1 MVKNLDLLDADELI
15 NNLYSKFKNDEDI
28 LKKAYLYASEG
39 HLNQKR
45 ASGEPYITHPLQVAT
60 YLADLSMD
68 IETVVS
74 AILHDLIEDT
84 TVTFKDIKKE
94 FGSEIA
100 NIVDGVTKL
109 DKIQYNSN
117 EEAQADAIRKM
128 VIAMSKDIR
137 VLILK
142 LADRLHN
149 IQTIQYLADYKQE
162 KIANETLYVYAP
174 LAHRLGLQ
182 NIKHILEDISFS
194 LIFKNQN
201 SEIENLIEKTA
212 PDRDKNINKSLKVIE
227 DLLSANSL
235 SAEVVGRP
243 KHNYSIY
250 KNCLLYTSPS
260 PRDQ

>member
-1 MVKNLDLLDADELI
+1 MFAAK
-15 NNLYSKFKNDEDI
+15 
-28 LKKAYLYASEG
+28 G
-39 HLNQKR
+39 HFNQKR
-45 ASGEPYITHPLQVAT
+45 ASGDPYITHPLQVAT

-84 TVTFKDIKKE
+84 EVTYKDIKKE
-94 FGSEIA
+94 FGVEIA

-149 IQTIQYLADYKQE
+149 IQTIEYLADYKQE

-194 LIFKNQN
+194 LLFKNQN
-201 SEIENLIEKTA
+201 LSLIH
-212 PDRDKNINKSLKVIE
+212 I
-227 DLLSANSL
+227 
-235 SAEVVGRP
+235 
-243 KHNYSIY
+243 
-250 KNCLLYTSPS
+250 
-260 PRDQ
+260 

>member
-1 MVKNLDLLDADELI
+1 MVKNLDLHDADELV
-15 NNLYSKFKNDEDI
+15 NNLYSKFKKDEKI
-28 LKKAYLYASEG
+28 LKKAYLFAAKG
-39 HLNQKR
+39 HFNQKR
-45 ASGEPYITHPLQVAT
+45 ASGDPYITHPLQVAT

-84 TVTFKDIKKE
+84 EVTYKDIKKE
-94 FGSEIA
+94 FGVEIA

-149 IQTIQYLADYKQE
+149 IQTIEYLADYKQE

-194 LIFKNQN
+194 LLFKNQN
-201 SEIENLIEKTA
+201 TEIENLIEKTA
-212 PDRDKNINKSLKVIE
+212 PNRDKNINKSLN
-227 DLLSANSL
+227 L
-235 SAEVVGRP
+235 
-243 KHNYSIY
+243 
-250 KNCLLYTSPS
+250 PS
-260 PRDQ
+260 TG

>member
-1 MVKNLDLLDADELI
+1 MCIRD
-15 NNLYSKFKNDEDI
+15 S
-28 LKKAYLYASEG
+28 LYASEG
-39 HLNQKR
+39 HINQKR

-84 TVTFKDIKKE
+84 DITFKDIKKE
-94 FGSEIA
+94 FGSEVA

-182 NIKHILEDISFS
+182 I
-194 LIFKNQN
+194 
-201 SEIENLIEKTA
+201 
-212 PDRDKNINKSLKVIE
+212 
-227 DLLSANSL
+227 
-235 SAEVVGRP
+235 
-243 KHNYSIY
+243 
-250 KNCLLYTSPS
+250 
-260 PRDQ
+260 

>member
-1 MVKNLDLLDADELI
+1 
-15 NNLYSKFKNDEDI
+15 
-28 LKKAYLYASEG
+28 
-39 HLNQKR
+39 
-45 ASGEPYITHPLQVAT
+45 
-60 YLADLSMD
+60 MD

-84 TVTFKDIKKE
+84 DVTFKDIKKE
-94 FGSEIA
+94 FGSDIA

-174 LAHRLGLQ
+174 LAL
-182 NIKHILEDISFS
+182 S
-194 LIFKNQN
+194 LIH
-201 SEIENLIEKTA
+201 I
-212 PDRDKNINKSLKVIE
+212 
-227 DLLSANSL
+227 
-235 SAEVVGRP
+235 
-243 KHNYSIY
+243 
-250 KNCLLYTSPS
+250 
-260 PRDQ
+260 

>member
-1 MVKNLDLLDADELI
+1 
-15 NNLYSKFKNDEDI
+15 
-28 LKKAYLYASEG
+28 
-39 HLNQKR
+39 
-45 ASGEPYITHPLQVAT
+45 
-60 YLADLSMD
+60 MD

-84 TVTFKDIKKE
+84 DVTFKDIKKE

-227 DLLSANSL
+227 DLLSAILYLQKSL
-235 SAEVVGRP
+235 EA
-243 KHNYSIY
+243 
-250 KNCLLYTSPS
+250 
-260 PRDQ
+260 